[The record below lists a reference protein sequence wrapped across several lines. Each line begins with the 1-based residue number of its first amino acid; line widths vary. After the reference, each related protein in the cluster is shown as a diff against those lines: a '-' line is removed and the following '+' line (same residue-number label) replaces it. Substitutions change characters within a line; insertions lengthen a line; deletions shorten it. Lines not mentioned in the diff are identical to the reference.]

1 MTGVR
6 WGNEHTIVIDTVI
19 DDFVPLSS
27 ITSSIFSLQYVVENR
42 GSQYTQPDIDENN
55 PIAQSIPRLVLSA
68 VLWKSIVRR

>member
-55 PIAQSIPRLVLSA
+55 PIAQSIPRFVLSA